1 MFIYFP
7 YFAWHKIAK
16 RLTEAGNKGKERAK
30 SKRNSSDKNKEC
42 TLCGNFDRNYVMVY
56 SDSAKNKSETAT
68 TTFENILYLLKG
80 YFPGEMMTLCRKD
93 FRSINQLGAQ
103 YSKVSKIPKCFI

>member
-1 MFIYFP
+1 M
-7 YFAWHKIAK
+7 
-16 RLTEAGNKGKERAK
+16 
-30 SKRNSSDKNKEC
+30 
-42 TLCGNFDRNYVMVY
+42 DRKYVMVY